1 VVSNDDYKSV
11 EHRVVIKSTQEA
23 RVSIAL
29 FFNPGKCGD
38 SDFFGPLTELVTQER
53 PARYRSLTLSE
64 LFRYRKQL
72 GHARLSLDKFKVRA
86 YLKRSNRKQRKGK
99 KCRNKKRVL

>member
-1 VVSNDDYKSV
+1 MLHNLQVVSNDDYKSV

-38 SDFFGPLTELVTQER
+38 FDLFGPLT
-53 PARYRSLTLSE
+53 
-64 LFRYRKQL
+64 
-72 GHARLSLDKFKVRA
+72 
-86 YLKRSNRKQRKGK
+86 
-99 KCRNKKRVL
+99 